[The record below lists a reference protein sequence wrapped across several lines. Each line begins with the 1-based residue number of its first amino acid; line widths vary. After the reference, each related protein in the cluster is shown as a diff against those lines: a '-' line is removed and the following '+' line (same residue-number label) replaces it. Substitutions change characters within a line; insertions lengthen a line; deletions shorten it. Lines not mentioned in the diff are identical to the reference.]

1 MIRPVRLAHSS
12 TAARSHTAP
21 ADRTTAGAGNVG
33 SSRASWC
40 VTNHYRL
47 DDRIS
52 GEVDASHSSAWATF
66 GDGTARFQVD
76 LGSNPEA
83 GSPWLVFV
91 GDEMK
96 HPRDAT
102 VIISG

>member
-1 MIRPVRLAHSS
+1 MPSS
-12 TAARSHTAP
+12 TVQTDTVPAAAP
-21 ADRTTAGAGNVG
+21 Q
-33 SSRASWC
+33 SCPSWC
-40 VTNHYRL
+40 AANHYRF
-47 DDRIS
+47 DNRIS
-52 GEVDASHSSAWATF
+52 EVDASHSSAWAAS
-66 GDGTARFQVD
+66 GDGTARFRVD